1 MSPLGKNV
9 SKNIHELYMDNKK
22 SGKAR
27 GANGKPR
34 SRAQIIAISL
44 SAAGKSKPMAKAKSK
59 PMAKAKSKPMAKKTV
74 KKAMKKPV
82 RKMK

>member
-1 MSPLGKNV
+1 MPLGKNV

-34 SRAQIIAISL
+34 SRAQIIAIAL
-44 SAAGKSKPMAKAKSK
+44 STAGKSKPMAKAK
-59 PMAKAKSKPMAKKTV
+59 AKPMAKKTI
-74 KKAMKKPV
+74 KKAVKKPV